1 MKAEVDNLHIN
12 KLVNFL
18 ISLNNLETEVV
29 DLDVG
34 KLKVVPINLKKWS
47 DVVKNEV
54 VKNTKYN
61 TQTDKRKRIRQE
73 NFLCDYFNSH

>member
-12 KLVNFL
+12 KLVNVL

-34 KLKVVPINLKKWS
+34 KLKVVPINLKKWR

>member
-12 KLVNFL
+12 KLVNAL

-73 NFLCDYFNSH
+73 NF

>member
-12 KLVNFL
+12 KLVNVL

-73 NFLCDYFNSH
+73 KF

>member
-12 KLVNFL
+12 KLVNVL

-34 KLKVVPINLKKWS
+34 KLKVVPINLKKWG

-54 VKNTKYN
+54 AKNTKYN
-61 TQTDKRKRIRQE
+61 LQTDKRKRIRQK
-73 NFLCDYFNSH
+73 NF

>member
-12 KLVNFL
+12 KLVNVL
-18 ISLNNLETEVV
+18 VSLNNLETEVV

-73 NFLCDYFNSH
+73 NF

>member
-1 MKAEVDNLHIN
+1 M
-12 KLVNFL
+12 VNVL

>member
-12 KLVNFL
+12 KLVNVL

-61 TQTDKRKRIRQE
+61 TQTDKRKIIRQE

>member
-12 KLVNFL
+12 KLVNVL
-18 ISLNNLETEVV
+18 VSLNNLETEGV

-34 KLKVVPINLKKWS
+34 TLKVVPINLKKWS
-47 DVVKNEV
+47 DAVKNEV

-73 NFLCDYFNSH
+73 NF

>member
-12 KLVNFL
+12 KLVNVL

-61 TQTDKRKRIRQE
+61 TQTDKRKKIRQE

>member
-1 MKAEVDNLHIN
+1 MKAEVDNLHVN
-12 KLVNFL
+12 KLVNVL

>member
-12 KLVNFL
+12 KLVNAL

>member
-1 MKAEVDNLHIN
+1 MKAEVDNLHVN
-12 KLVNFL
+12 KLVNVL

-73 NFLCDYFNSH
+73 NF

>member
-12 KLVNFL
+12 KLVNVL

-73 NFLCDYFNSH
+73 NF

>member
-12 KLVNFL
+12 KLVNVL

>member
-12 KLVNFL
+12 KLVNVL

-34 KLKVVPINLKKWS
+34 KLKVVPINFKKWS